1 MSNKEAILEEL
12 RRSRLAIARDTAAI
26 AEEFNILGKLRR
38 SVTSRPFAWLGGAA
52 ALGYIFAGPKTKT
65 ITKTIT
71 KTVPQK
77 GDSSALKKEPATKD
91 RRRWLMTTFN
101 ICKLALPFVRPAL
114 SAYAARRLG
123 EFSEKIGR

>member
-12 RRSRLAIARDTAAI
+12 RRSRLAIARDTTAI
-26 AEEFNILGKLRR
+26 TEEFNLLGKIKR
-38 SVTSRPFAWLGGAA
+38 SVKSRPLAWLGGAA

-65 ITKTIT
+65 LTK
-71 KTVPQK
+71 KVPQK
-77 GDSSALKKEPATKD
+77 CFYTTEKSASTSKD
-91 RRRWLMTTFN
+91 RRHWLMTAFG
-101 ICKLALPFVRPAL
+101 IFKMALPFVRPAI

>member
-1 MSNKEAILEEL
+1 MSNKESILEEL
-12 RRSRLAIARDTAAI
+12 RRSRIAIARDTAAI
-26 AEEFNILGKLRR
+26 AEEFNILAKLKR

-65 ITKTIT
+65 ITKT
-71 KTVPQK
+71 VPQK
-77 GDSSALKKEPATKD
+77 GGASAQKNVSAGKD
-91 RRRWLMTTFN
+91 RRHWLMTTLGLF
-101 ICKLALPFVRPAL
+101 KLVLPLVQPAL

>member
-26 AEEFNILGKLRR
+26 AEEFNIFGKLRR

-65 ITKTIT
+65 ITKT
-71 KTVPQK
+71 VPQK

-91 RRRWLMTTFN
+91 RQRWLMTTFN

>member
-26 AEEFNILGKLRR
+26 ADEFNILGKLKR

-52 ALGYIFAGPKTKT
+52 ALGYMIAGPKTKT
-65 ITKTIT
+65 ITKT
-71 KTVPQK
+71 VPQK
-77 GDSSALKKEPATKD
+77 SGSPARKDGSAVKD
-91 RRRWLMTTFN
+91 RRYWLATAFN
-101 ICKLALPFVRPAL
+101 LFKLALPFVRPAL

>member
-26 AEEFNILGKLRR
+26 AQEFNILGKLRR

-52 ALGYIFAGPKTKT
+52 AVGYIFAGPKTKT
-65 ITKTIT
+65 ITKT
-71 KTVPQK
+71 VPQK
-77 GDSSALKKEPATKD
+77 GGSSALKNEPAVKD
-91 RRRWLMTTFN
+91 RRRWLMTAFN